1 MTGQLQKEILTLPN
15 LDKTRYE
22 NIFKLY
28 TVEKDNNSS
37 YYYYNILNKVVI
49 PDSIDQSLLGTIDLD
64 RKLPWT
70 TLSYKLYNTIQLW
83 WLIVLLNK
91 PSNIF
96 YASAGTQYKYIL
108 QSNIDGILT
117 DIIQQADK

>member
-70 TLSYKLYNTIQLW
+70 TLSYKLYNTTQLW

-117 DIIQQADK
+117 DIIQQVDK

>member
-1 MTGQLQKEILTLPN
+1 MTGQLQKEILILPN
-15 LDKTRYE
+15 LDRTRYE

-28 TVEKDNNSS
+28 TVEKDSNSS
-37 YYYYNILNKVVI
+37 YYYYNILNKVII
-49 PDSIDQSLLGTIDLD
+49 PNSIDQSLLGTIDLD

-70 TLSYKLYNTIQLW
+70 TLSYKLYNTTQLW

>member
-1 MTGQLQKEILTLPN
+1 MIGQLQKEILTLPN
-15 LDKTRYE
+15 LDRTRYE

-28 TVEKDNNSS
+28 TVEKDSNSS
-37 YYYYNILNKVVI
+37 YYYYNILNKVII
-49 PDSIDQSLLGTIDLD
+49 PDSIDQSLLGTINLD

-70 TLSYKLYNTIQLW
+70 TLSYKIYNTTHLW

-96 YASAGTQYKYIL
+96 YADAGAQYKYII

>member
-1 MTGQLQKEILTLPN
+1 MTGQLQQEILILPN
-15 LDKTRYE
+15 LDNTRYE

-28 TVEKDNNSS
+28 TVEKDKNSS
-37 YYYYNILNKVVI
+37 YYYYNILNKVII
-49 PDSIDQSLLGTIDLD
+49 PDNIDQSLLGTINLD

-70 TLSYKLYNTIQLW
+70 TLSYKIYNTTYLW

-91 PSNIF
+91 PKNIF
-96 YASAGTQYKYIL
+96 YADAGIQYKYIL
-108 QSNIDGILT
+108 QPNIDGLMT

>member
-1 MTGQLQKEILTLPN
+1 MTGQLQQEILILPN
-15 LDKTRYE
+15 LDNTRYE

-28 TVEKDNNSS
+28 TVEKDKNSS
-37 YYYYNILNKVVI
+37 YYYYNILNKVII
-49 PDSIDQSLLGTIDLD
+49 PDNIDQSLLGTINLD

-70 TLSYKLYNTIQLW
+70 TLSYKIYNTTYLW

-91 PSNIF
+91 PKNIF
-96 YASAGTQYKYIL
+96 YADAGIQYKYIL
-108 QSNIDGILT
+108 QPNIDGLMA

>member
-15 LDKTRYE
+15 LDRTRYE

-28 TVEKDNNSS
+28 TVEKDSNSS
-37 YYYYNILNKVVI
+37 YYYYNILNKVII

-70 TLSYKLYNTIQLW
+70 TLSYKLYNTTQLW

>member
-15 LDKTRYE
+15 LDRTRYE

-28 TVEKDNNSS
+28 TVEKDSNSS

-70 TLSYKLYNTIQLW
+70 TLSYKIYNTTHLW

-96 YASAGTQYKYIL
+96 YADAGTQYKYIL

>member
-70 TLSYKLYNTIQLW
+70 TLSYKLYNTTQLW

-96 YASAGTQYKYIL
+96 YASASTQYKYIL

>member
-1 MTGQLQKEILTLPN
+1 MIGQLQKEILTLPN
-15 LDKTRYE
+15 LDRTRYE

-28 TVEKDNNSS
+28 TVEKDSNSS

-70 TLSYKLYNTIQLW
+70 TLSYKIYNTTHLW

-96 YASAGTQYKYIL
+96 YADAGTQYKYIL

>member
-1 MTGQLQKEILTLPN
+1 MTGQLQKEILILPN
-15 LDKTRYE
+15 LDRTRYE

-28 TVEKDNNSS
+28 TVEKDSNSS
-37 YYYYNILNKVVI
+37 YYYYNILNKVII

-70 TLSYKLYNTIQLW
+70 TLSYKLYNTTQLW